1 MKSNRIHVMTGDP
14 GQSLIELV
22 VVMGL
27 AAILIPVVFAGFITA
42 QEGKPQQQQRAQA
55 TTLVQ
60 EAEEAL
66 RSIRERDWT
75 LVASTGTHHPIVS
88 GGSWALASGS
98 ETINGLTRSIAIADV
113 FRNDQGAIV
122 PSGGT
127 RDPSTRSVTVTVS
140 WTTPRSS
147 SATSTGYL
155 TRYLD
160 NLTLVQTTESD
171 FTAGTL
177 TGTAVT
183 NTAGGEVILGAGG
196 YGDWCNPNLTIG
208 SLDLPKSGV
217 ANAITAIEGRAFVG
231 TGENASG
238 ESFVNIGITN
248 DNPPSAS
255 VLGTFSNYKTNDVF
269 GEQNYG
275 YIATNTNSKEVVI
288 VDLTATPYT
297 ETGYFNTPF
306 SSADATSVWV
316 SGNRGYVTAGIFLY
330 VFNLSSKTG
339 SRQMVGLPFL
349 LFGTGT
355 SVVVNGNY
363 AYVSISGSPIELQ
376 IIDITNPWNIFQSG
390 YADVNGQD
398 GKRVFVN
405 ATASRA
411 YLVTNESSTKPEFF
425 VIDTISKSGSRP
437 TVGSYDAAGMNPKNL
452 AVVSGNKAI
461 IVGTSGEEYQVL
473 DITTETNP
481 VRCGGLNH
489 DVGINGIA
497 SVLEQDGDAYSYIIT
512 GDASAEFKIIEGG
525 PGGRYASNGTFE
537 SSIFDPGY
545 SVAFNRFDVSMTVPV
560 ATSLQF
566 QIAGADAMNGDCA
579 VVPFTF
585 VGPDETSG
593 TFFASGSAIPL
604 DDDGAGFEN
613 PTRCF
618 RYKVYFTTSD
628 ANQTPVFSDI
638 TVNYSP

>member
-1 MKSNRIHVMTGDP
+1 MKSKT
-14 GQSLIELV
+14 GQSLVELV

-27 AAILIPVVFAGFITA
+27 SAILIPVVFAGFITA

-55 TTLVQ
+55 VGLVH
-60 EAEEAL
+60 ETEEAL

-75 LVASTGTHHPIVS
+75 LVASTGTYHPIVS
-88 GGSWALASGS
+88 GGSWALAAGN
-98 ETINGLTRSIAIADV
+98 ENINGFTRSIVISDV
-113 FRNDQGAIV
+113 FRNDQGVIVV

-127 RDPSTRSVTVTVS
+127 RDPSTKAVTVTVS
-140 WTTPRSS
+140 WSTPRSS
-147 SATSTGYL
+147 FVSSTGYL

-160 NLTLVQTTESD
+160 NLTFVQTTDAD
-171 FTAGTL
+171 FNAGTL
-177 TGTAVT
+177 VGTAVT
-183 NTAGGEVILGAGG
+183 NTSGGEVILGAGG
-196 YGDWCNPNLTIG
+196 YGDWCNPVLTITP
-208 SLDLPKSGV
+208 LDLPKSGV

-255 VLGTFSNYKTNDVF
+255 ILGTFSNYKTSDVF
-269 GEQNYG
+269 GESNYG
-275 YIATNTNSKEVVI
+275 YIATDTNSKEVVI
-288 VDLTATPYT
+288 VNLSSSPYS
-297 ETGYFNTPF
+297 EIGYFNTPF
-306 SSADATSVWV
+306 SSADATSIWV

-330 VFNLSSKTG
+330 IFDLSSKTG
-339 SRQMVGLPFL
+339 SRPIVGWPFL

-355 SVVVNGNY
+355 SVVVNGSY

-376 IIDITNPWNIFQSG
+376 IIDITNPWRIFQSG

-405 ATASRA
+405 QTATRA

-425 VIDTISKSGSRP
+425 VIDTTGKSGSRP
-437 TVGSYDAAGMNPKNL
+437 TLGSYDANGMNPKNL

-461 IVGTSGEEYQVL
+461 IVGTGGEEYQVL
-473 DITTETNP
+473 DITNESNP
-481 VRCGGLNH
+481 SHCGGLNH

-512 GDASAEFKIIEGG
+512 GDANAEFKIIEGG

-537 SSIFDPGY
+537 SSIFDAGY
-545 SVAFNRFDVSMTVPV
+545 SVAFNRFDTTTTAPV
-560 ATSLQF
+560 ETSLTF
-566 QIAGADAMNGDCA
+566 QVAGADAVSGNCSSA
-579 VVPFTF
+579 SFTF
-585 VGPDETSG
+585 VGPDKTSA
-593 TFFASGSAIPL
+593 TFFTAGSAMPL
-604 DDDGAGFEN
+604 DDDGISFEN
-613 PTRCF
+613 PSRCF
-618 RYKVYFTTSD
+618 RYKGYFSTSD
-628 ANQTPVFSDI
+628 VNQTPVFSDI